1 MKCLKCKAETTN
13 PKYCSRSCAASTNNR
28 GVVRN
33 GSAPVMHKCL
43 LCPSWTTN
51 PKVCSR
57 KCGYKLQMSKTEK
70 LFRAGK
76 IIHSKQIRI
85 QMMLRHGNRCMNP
98 KCTWDHKGFPV
109 VCQVDHKDGDPYN
122 NKPSNLRLLCPNCH
136 SRTRTFGS
144 KNRGNGRWERR
155 QRYAEGKSS

>member
-1 MKCLKCKAETTN
+1 MKCLKCKADTTN
-13 PKYCSRSCAASTNNR
+13 PKYCSRSCAASVNNQ

-33 GSAPVMHKCL
+33 GSPPKMHQ
-43 LCPSWTTN
+43 CPMCPRWTTN
-51 PKVCSR
+51 AKFCSR
-57 KCGYKLQMSKTEK
+57 QCSYDSQIQTSSK
-70 LFRAGK
+70 LFRAGN
-76 IIHSKQIRI
+76 IIDSKQLHV
-85 QMMLRHGNRCMNP
+85 QMKRRHGNRCMNP
-98 KCTWDHKGFPV
+98 NCSWDHKKFPV

-122 NKPSNLRLLCPNCH
+122 NKPANLRLLCPNCH